1 MSVIISITARE
12 RSEHLEVTLINLHQ
26 GFIER
31 FAVVS
36 DGISNCS
43 SEVTGLPFLNAVD
56 AGKHIQKCIGSIG
69 YCIDGYTLEKVRELV
84 SKDNLVR
91 ISPILPV
98 EDLVRSSYQSVLR
111 GLCDEYSAGHMSAE
125 DLRQSINQ
133 LGIQAL
139 SLKL

>member
-1 MSVIISITARE
+1 MSAIISITARE
-12 RSEHLEVTLINLHQ
+12 GSGHLEVTLINLHQ

-31 FAVVS
+31 FAVAS
-36 DGISNCS
+36 DGSS
-43 SEVTGLPFLNAVD
+43 SEVTGLPSLNAVD

-69 YCIDGYTLEKVRELV
+69 YCIDGYTLEKVSELV
-84 SKDNLVR
+84 SKDNLVG

-98 EDLVRSSYQSVLR
+98 EDLVRSSYQPVLR

-125 DLRQSINQ
+125 NLRQSINQ
-133 LGIQAL
+133 MGIQAL